1 MPLSTKRLLLLFCRF
16 FLLILSSSARAQLS
30 ASYPLPHM
38 VVQRDKQNKAPL
50 YVAGLFSLPVDRVE
64 ARLIRLA
71 SVSNQPVDDQPT
83 DWTLVQDHPQNG
95 QFRGV
100 MIAPAGFFRLEIRGM
115 RDKQTVSAT
124 SVSPVGVGE
133 VFLVAG
139 QSNAM
144 GLPQLGAKGATD
156 RVVSFS
162 AWNRF
167 YNKNDEFESS
177 DNPFPHPTF
186 SPLTASNLVF
196 PTGETAWC
204 WGELGDHIADRY
216 NVPVAFFNVAV
227 PATVAGN
234 WSSTANGKTAI
245 NIFNSKPWPFLQP
258 YSNLRNALQYYHN
271 LFGIRAVLWH
281 HGESDAI
288 PLRTPLDDYRRYVQE
303 TIDHSRAD
311 FGRNLTW
318 VIARCSISPKGPV
331 SSTAVVGAQVQ
342 LAQTPGNNVWL
353 GPDTDIIQLPRPEHG
368 HFENIAGGVQGLSI
382 YAEAW
387 NRNLTDAF
395 FEQSQPHQPRQFIQT
410 GLVPSEIPAGAEV
423 GVPFETLGFTAPTP
437 VVVQLLNERGW
448 YVAEVG
454 KGWSNAPLR
463 VKLPDT
469 LSTGQYRMRVV
480 ATAPILAGVPSSS
493 FRVTASG
500 RDIRPF
506 IDVQSERTDST
517 VRVYWLTAQEPVNS
531 RFSIERRDD
540 AGIFQPVGSLAP
552 PTDGQLSHLYGFKD
566 PVARSGD
573 NVYRIRLEPP
583 SGRVQFSNDMV
594 LGLPNEP
601 GRVPL
606 VYPNPNDGRELT
618 LRLPRSGIWTCH
630 LRDAAGRLVWQQT
643 VSATAD
649 QPLTTPLP
657 ATLTNGLHTLHL
669 LRDGQ
674 QHTQRLLIK
683 RN

>member
-1 MPLSTKRLLLLFCRF
+1 
-16 FLLILSSSARAQLS
+16 
-30 ASYPLPHM
+30 M
-38 VVQRDKQNKAPL
+38 VIQRDQQNQAPL

-64 ARLIRLA
+64 ARLIRLVLTPGQA
-71 SVSNQPVDDQPT
+71 ISNQPT
-83 DWTLVQDHPQNG
+83 DWTLVQDHPRNG

-100 MIAPAGFFRLEIRGM
+100 MTAPAGLFRVEVRGIR
-115 RDKQTVSAT
+115 DNQTVSAT

-144 GLPQLGAKGATD
+144 GLSKLGAKGSTD
-156 RVVSFS
+156 RVVSFN

-167 YNKNDEFESS
+167 WNQNDVFESS

-186 SPLTASNLVF
+186 SPLAATNQIF
-196 PTGETAWC
+196 PTGESAWG
-204 WGELGDHIADRY
+204 WGELGDKIADRY
-216 NVPVAFFNVAV
+216 KVPVAFFNVAM
-227 PATVAGN
+227 PATVAEN
-234 WSSTANGKTAI
+234 WSITANGKTAV

-271 LFGIRAVLWH
+271 LFGIRAILWH

-288 PLRTPLDDYRRYVQE
+288 PLLTPQAAYHRYMQDV
-303 TIDHSRAD
+303 IDHSRGD

-318 VIARCSISPKGPV
+318 VIAQCSISPKGPT

-342 LAQTPGNNVWL
+342 LAQTPGNNVWP
-353 GPDTDIIQLPRPEHG
+353 GPDTDVIQSPRPEHG
-368 HFENIAGGVQGLSI
+368 HFENIAGGVQGLSA
-382 YAEAW
+382 YADAW

-395 FEQSQPHQPRQFIQT
+395 FEGSQPHQPRQFIQT

-423 GVPFETLGFTAPTP
+423 GVPFETLGFTTPTP
-437 VVVQLLNERGW
+437 IVVQLLNEQGW
-448 YVAEVG
+448 YVAELAR
-454 KGWSNAPLR
+454 GWSNAPVR

-469 LSTGQYRMRVV
+469 LSTGMYRLRVV
-480 ATAPILAGVPSSS
+480 ATAPVLAGVPSSS

-517 VRVYWLTAQEPVNS
+517 VRVYWLSAQEPPNS
-531 RFSIERRDD
+531 RFSIERRDNT
-540 AGIFQPVGSLAP
+540 GIFQPVGSLVTPA
-552 PTDGQLSHLYGFKD
+552 DGQLSHLYAFKD
-566 PVARSGD
+566 PVARSSV

-606 VYPNPNDGRELT
+606 VYPNPNGGRELT
-618 LRLPRSGIWTCH
+618 LYLPRSGVWTYH
-630 LRDAAGRLVWQQT
+630 LRDIAGRLVWQQT
-643 VSATAD
+643 VSATAN

-657 ATLTNGLHTLHL
+657 ATLTDGLYTLYL